1 MTWDPIP
8 WFVENT
14 AASEEVLR
22 LIADVA
28 ATGGEGIVG
37 PADLLVTA
45 LDVPAGAVQVGP
57 GAMVAKRRASA
68 GGGSQSYA
76 ARMPTSEQVDIEPTS
91 VDGGRSDLIIVRI
104 EDPYGGETWPAPEDP
119 ELGPYVFTRV
129 IPDVPVGTTSV
140 LDIDP
145 DSTAVTLARVDM
157 PAGTTNITAAMV
169 TDLRQLARPRS
180 QASRRYLPGAWST
193 PDDVGAIS
201 DTWEAFPLGASWT
214 EKTPEWATHVAVH
227 VSITGLL
234 HPDTVEAR
242 GQLRVS
248 FADTQH
254 GVGMPFSASQAGRLA
269 VQAGAKFALASADR
283 GEMLDIDVEG
293 TGTAGF
299 TGVLRADAYTV
310 LSLEVTY
317 SQEPVSA

>member
-57 GAMVAKRRASA
+57 GAMIAKRRAAA

-91 VDGGRSDLIIVRI
+91 VDGGRSDLIIARV

-119 ELGPYVFTRV
+119 EVGPYVFTRV
-129 IPDVPVGTTSV
+129 IPDVPVGTTSILEV
-140 LDIDP
+140 DP

-169 TDLRQLARPRS
+169 TDLRQLARSRS
-180 QASRRYLPGAWST
+180 QTSRRYLPGAWST
-193 PDDVGAIS
+193 PDDVGPVT
-201 DTWEAFPLGASWT
+201 DWEAFPLGASWA
-214 EKTPEWATHVAVH
+214 EKVPEWATHVAVH

-254 GVGMPFSASQAGRLA
+254 GTGMPFSATQAGRQT
-269 VQAGAKFALASADR
+269 VQAGHKFVLDPADR
-283 GEMLDIDVEG
+283 GEMRDIDVEG

-299 TGVLRADAYTV
+299 AGVLRADSYTV

-317 SQEPVSA
+317 SQEPVGA